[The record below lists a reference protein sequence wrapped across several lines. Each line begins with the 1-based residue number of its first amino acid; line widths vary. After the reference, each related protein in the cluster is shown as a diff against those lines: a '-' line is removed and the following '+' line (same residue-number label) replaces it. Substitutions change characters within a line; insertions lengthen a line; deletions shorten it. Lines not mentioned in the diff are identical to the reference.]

1 MTLKSKFD
9 KIKRKII
16 LPFVTGTVM
25 TAGGNGLQASPA
37 KPERQS
43 NSGNNIEIDIS
54 DQINFIYDNNP
65 TYERKVRCNI
75 YQMVEE
81 RSDWLCNEYVKSAS
95 RRLTAIKRCAN
106 KTSYVKNMFY
116 RMGQGSKYDEY
127 CLVAQL
133 CAFKDV
139 TDKTGNVQNV
149 LPKSAQC
156 SSFMQSLR
164 NKGYGDCMR
173 TNPGFKTMRP
183 GDMVF
188 TPRGGGKYHCTSV
201 KNVWQDNK
209 GKYHVL
215 LNSFNNDRT
224 YELGTGKTY
233 IVVNMH
239 KLISRSLWKE
249 MVAKGIVASK
259 MPQTDTDQILTL
271 SEYNNIKNY
280 LTQGM
285 PEQKNKVADNIHNQP
300 AESTEKPKQHVMTV
314 WAMRNGREIG

>member
-9 KIKRKII
+9 KIKRKFI

-37 KPERQS
+37 KPENQGNS
-43 NSGNNIEIDIS
+43 NNVEIDIS
-54 DQINFIYDNNP
+54 DQLNFVYDNDP
-65 TYERKVRCNI
+65 TYERKVRCNVH
-75 YQMVEE
+75 QMVEE
-81 RSDWLCNEYVKSAS
+81 SSDWLCQEYVKAAN

-106 KTSYVKNMFY
+106 KTSYVKNMFA
-116 RMGQGSKYDEY
+116 RMGHGSKYDEY

-133 CAFKDV
+133 CCFKDV

-149 LPKSAQC
+149 LPKSAEC

-164 NKGYGDCMR
+164 NKGYGDCLR
-173 TNPGFKTMRP
+173 TNPSFKSMRP

-188 TPRGGGKYHCTSV
+188 TPRGSGKYHCTSV
-201 KNVWQDNK
+201 KKVWQDNK

-239 KLISRSLWKE
+239 KLVSKALWKE
-249 MVAKGIVASK
+249 MVAKGIVNSK
-259 MPQTDTDQILTL
+259 MPQTNTDQILTF
-271 SEYNNIKNY
+271 SEYNKIKAF
-280 LTQGM
+280 LTKGM
-285 PEQKNKVADNIHNQP
+285 PEQKAKVSDNTSNQP
-300 AESTEKPKQHVMTV
+300 DENTQKPKQPLMAV
-314 WAMRNGREIG
+314 WAMRNGKELG